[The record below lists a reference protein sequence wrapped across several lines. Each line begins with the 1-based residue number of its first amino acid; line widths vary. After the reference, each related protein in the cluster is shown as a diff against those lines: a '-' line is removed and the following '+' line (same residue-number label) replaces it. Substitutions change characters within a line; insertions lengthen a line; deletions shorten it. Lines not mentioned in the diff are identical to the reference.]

1 MSLNNMSNGL
11 PQKKQISIPVFII
24 TIVILIVIFAV
35 ALGLVIWKY
44 QKTIDEISVNQ
55 TKDVTIL
62 PTTSPND
69 TVDDISAFVNEIQS
83 KGNYTITNLNSTTE

>member
-11 PQKKQISIPVFII
+11 PQKKQISVPVFII

-35 ALGLVIWKY
+35 TLGLVIWKY
-44 QKTIDEISVNQ
+44 QKTIDEMSVDQ

-62 PTTSPND
+62 PSTSPND
-69 TVDDISAFVNEIQS
+69 TVDDISTFVNEIQS